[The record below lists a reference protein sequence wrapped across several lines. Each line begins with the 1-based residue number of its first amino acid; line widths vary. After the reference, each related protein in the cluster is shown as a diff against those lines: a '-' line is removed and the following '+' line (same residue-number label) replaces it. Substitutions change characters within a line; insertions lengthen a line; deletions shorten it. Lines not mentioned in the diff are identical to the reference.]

1 MRLLFI
7 RHAESEENYFMESL
21 ATKYR
26 DGLPQP
32 FNFWDERKPA
42 GPPLPD
48 YPLHSWRLAA
58 AAVPHT
64 EPPPARRERPTVML
78 F

>member
-1 MRLLFI
+1 
-7 RHAESEENYFMESL
+7 MESL

-42 GPPLPD
+42 TTTRCTRGAWL
-48 YPLHSWRLAA
+48 LLLRL
-58 AAVPHT
+58 T
-64 EPPPARRERPTVML
+64 LCRRLRAGNSLLSVML
-78 F
+78 FDRAAPLLQS

>member
-42 GPPLPD
+42 TTT

-58 AAVPHT
+58 AAVSHT

>member
-32 FNFWDERKPA
+32 FNFWDERKPQ
-42 GPPLPD
+42 LPTA
-48 YPLHSWRLAA
+48 LVEVGCCCCASH
-58 AAVPHT
+58 
-64 EPPPARRERPTVML
+64 
-78 F
+78 